1 MSTALFHSPNGFHR
15 VEDIMGMP
23 IGIDLRDLDLDPAV
37 LDEAFD
43 WLRRV
48 DATFSTYKVE
58 SEMSRLNRGELR
70 LDEADP
76 DVRTV
81 LQRCEQ
87 LRFQTGGYFDARAAF
102 WQSEARTR
110 IEDPSPAA
118 VDPSGLVKG
127 WAVDRA
133 ATILDAAGAR
143 NYCINAGGDVCVRG
157 AALPDPYWRIGILH
171 PLQHDQVAAVVQAND
186 LGIATSGTYARGEHI
201 VDPYNETPPQSV
213 LSVTIVG
220 LDLGTADAYATAA
233 FAMGEEGPEWTAG
246 LAGCEAMTILANETV
261 LYTPGF
267 PVAPEDPDTQTREL

>member
-1 MSTALFHSPNGFHR
+1 MTSALFQSPNGFHR

-23 IGIDLRDLDLDPAV
+23 IGIDLRDWDLAPSI

-48 DATFSTYKVE
+48 DTIFSTYKPD

-70 LDEADP
+70 LDEADSE
-76 DVRTV
+76 VRIV

-102 WQSEARTR
+102 WQGEARTR

-133 ATILDAAGAR
+133 ANILAAVGAH
-143 NYCINAGGDVCVRG
+143 NYCINAGGDIRTRG
-157 AALPDPYWRIGILH
+157 AALPDPHWRIGILH
-171 PLQHDQVAAVVQAND
+171 PLQHDKVAAVVQAND

-201 VDPYNETPPQSV
+201 VDPYNQNPPQTI

-220 LDLGTADAYATAA
+220 PDLGTADAYATAA
-233 FAMGEEGPEWTAG
+233 FAMGAEGPEWTAG
-246 LAGCEAMTILANETV
+246 LAGYEAMTILANETV

-267 PVAPEDPDTQTREL
+267 PLASAEP

>member
-1 MSTALFHSPNGFHR
+1 MSAALFQSPNGFHR

-23 IGIDLRDLDLDPAV
+23 IGIDLRDEDVNPAI
-37 LDEAFD
+37 LEEAFT

-48 DATFSTYKVE
+48 DAIFSTYKLE
-58 SEMSRLNRGELR
+58 SEMSQINRGALR

-76 DVRTV
+76 DVRIV

-102 WQSEARTR
+102 WQGEARTR
-110 IEDPSPAA
+110 IDDPSAAA

-133 ATILDAAGAR
+133 ADLLDAAGAR
-143 NYCINAGGDVCVRG
+143 NYCINAGGDIRVRG
-157 AALPDPYWRIGILH
+157 AALPDTAWRIGILH
-171 PLQHDQVAAVVQAND
+171 PTEQDKVAAVVESTD

-201 VDPYNETPPQSV
+201 VDPYHERPPQSI

-220 LDLGTADAYATAA
+220 PDLGTADAYATAA
-233 FAMGEEGPEWTAG
+233 FAMGDDGPAWTTG
-246 LAGCEAMTILANETV
+246 LAGYEAMTILANETV
-261 LYTPGF
+261 QYTPGF
-267 PVAPEDPDTQTREL
+267 PLALEEAYS

>member
-1 MSTALFHSPNGFHR
+1 MSTTLFQSSSGFHR

-23 IGIDLRDLDLDPAV
+23 IGIDLRDAEIDPAV
-37 LDEAFD
+37 MDEAFD

-48 DATFSTYKVE
+48 DATFSTYRPE

-76 DVRTV
+76 EVRAV

-87 LRFQTGGYFDARAAF
+87 LRFETGGYFDARAAF
-102 WQSEARTR
+102 WQGEAQGR
-110 IEDPSPAA
+110 IEHPSPAA

-133 ATILDAAGAR
+133 ANLLDAAGAR
-143 NYCINAGGDVCVRG
+143 NFCINAGGDIRVRG
-157 AALPDPYWRIGILH
+157 AALPDPSWRIGILH
-171 PLQHDQVAAVVQAND
+171 PLQHDKVAAVVQAND
-186 LGIATSGTYARGEHI
+186 LGIATSGTYARGKHI
-201 VDPYNETPPQSV
+201 VDPFDPTAPQSV

-220 LDLGTADAYATAA
+220 PDLGTADAYATAA
-233 FAMGEEGPEWTAG
+233 FAMGEDGPEWTTG
-246 LAGCEAMTILANETV
+246 LAGYEAMTILANETV

-267 PVAPEDPDTQTREL
+267 PRAPEEP